1 MKNQQSNIVAIDINA
16 VKSRMLQVHGQQVL
30 LDRDVASLYGVET
43 RIINQAVKNNPE
55 KFPAGYV
62 AELSSDELATLRSKF
77 LTANVSSK
85 SRALPKVFTERGL
98 YMLATIL
105 KGERAVRATLAIVE
119 TYAQVRAMKREL
131 LALHTEPD
139 AQKRKSMMQH
149 FGEVLTDI
157 VMPDLTT
164 AETESSMEINFLIGK
179 LKHTVRRTRK
189 ADEATT
195 GKDVQVRLLEARIRE
210 LSAELSNLRAMRPLR
225 PIEV

>member
-16 VKSRMLQVHGQQVL
+16 VKSRMLQVRGQQVL
-30 LDRDVASLYGVET
+30 LDRDVAALYGVET

-119 TYAQVRAMKREL
+119 TYAQVRALKREL
-131 LALHTEPD
+131 LALHTESD

-164 AETESSMEINFLIGK
+164 AESESSMEINFLIGK

-189 ADEATT
+189 ADEVTV
-195 GKDVQVRLLEARIRE
+195 GKDVRVRLLEARVRE

-225 PIEV
+225 PMEV

>member
-1 MKNQQSNIVAIDINA
+1 MKNQKSNIVAIDINA
-16 VKSRMLQVHGQQVL
+16 VKSRILEVRGQQVL
-30 LDRDVASLYGVET
+30 LDRDVAALYGVET
-43 RIINQAVKNNPE
+43 RVVNQAVKNNPE

-62 AELSSDELATLRSKF
+62 VELSSDEFATLRSKF

-105 KGERAVRATLAIVE
+105 KGEQAVRTTLAIIE
-119 TYAQVRAMKREL
+119 TYAEVRAMKREL
-131 LALHTEPD
+131 LALHTETD
-139 AQKRKSMMQH
+139 AKKRNSMMRH

-164 AETESSMEINFLIGK
+164 AETESSMEINFLVGK

-189 ADEATT
+189 ADE
-195 GKDVQVRLLEARIRE
+195 R
-210 LSAELSNLRAMRPLR
+210 N
-225 PIEV
+225 

>member
-16 VKSRMLQVHGQQVL
+16 VKSRMLQVRGQQVL
-30 LDRDVASLYGVET
+30 LDRDVAALYGVET

-62 AELSSDELATLRSKF
+62 TELSSDELTTLRSKI

-119 TYAQVRAMKREL
+119 TYAQVRSMVRDMEALQSLKDGSAEQASKLTQAGHKLASLIGDNLSTDSTKTTIELNLAVLKITHEVTRSKKRE
-131 LALHTEPD
+131 EGGVVPV
-139 AQKRKSMMQH
+139 R
-149 FGEVLTDI
+149 VR
-157 VMPDLTT
+157 
-164 AETESSMEINFLIGK
+164 SSSI
-179 LKHTVRRTRK
+179 
-189 ADEATT
+189 
-195 GKDVQVRLLEARIRE
+195 
-210 LSAELSNLRAMRPLR
+210 
-225 PIEV
+225 

>member
-16 VKSRMLQVHGQQVL
+16 VKSRMLQVRGQQVL
-30 LDRDVASLYGVET
+30 LDRDVAALYGVET

-62 AELSSDELATLRSKF
+62 TELSSDELTTLRSKI

-119 TYAQVRAMKREL
+119 TYAQVRAMVRDMEALQTLKDGSVEQSAKL
-131 LALHTEPD
+131 TQAGHKLA
-139 AQKRKSMMQH
+139 S
-149 FGEVLTDI
+149 
-157 VMPDLTT
+157 
-164 AETESSMEINFLIGK
+164 LIGDNLSTDSTK
-179 LKHTVRRTRK
+179 TTIELNLAVLKITHEVTRTKKGK
-189 ADEATT
+189 A
-195 GKDVQVRLLEARIRE
+195 
-210 LSAELSNLRAMRPLR
+210 
-225 PIEV
+225 